1 MARIPTS
8 DLLRRAAREHRRLE
22 RLAATVRE
30 SDPEAVLQLGAA
42 VVLHGLV
49 EELHLFALHRLL
61 DPSVRDELRAEHDR
75 IEETLSLLEELL
87 AEPVPSDD
95 LAALT
100 AALAR
105 RLREHV
111 ERDGRVLYPTLERMD
126 LLGT

>member
-1 MARIPTS
+1 MAPS
-8 DLLRRAAREHRRLE
+8 PHPDLLLRVAREHRRLE

-30 SDPEAVLQLGAA
+30 TEPDVVLQLGAA

-49 EELHLFALHRLL
+49 EELYLFALHRLL
-61 DPSVRDELRAEHDR
+61 DPAVREELRADHDR

-87 AEPVPSDD
+87 ADPDPGDD
-95 LAALT
+95 LPVLT

-111 ERDGRVLYPTLERMD
+111 ERDGRLLYPPLERMD
-126 LLGT
+126 LLHT